1 MIRDIT
7 DTRILKTKM
16 AKELYT
22 TQQIHRVI
30 TGAGIDIEAEYGTDY
45 IIFCPYHNNN
55 RTPAGEVS
63 KESGLFFCFGCQ
75 TTRSLIELIMHMT
88 NRTYFETVRFIKSKE
103 TETNIEAVV
112 NKALHQ
118 MPDFV
123 QYDELL
129 IKRLCKQAIDSPRAM
144 TYFEGRRIT
153 KESVIKFDLGYSE
166 KQDSVVIPMQS
177 PDGMFIGFVART
189 VEGKEFKNTPGLP
202 KSKILFNLHRVKASK
217 IIYVVE
223 SSFDAIRLDQVGF
236 PAVATL
242 GANVSSSQIEL
253 LKRYFTGVVLV
264 ADNDEA
270 GAIMS
275 ERLTE
280 KMGNLVTVISPDKK
294 YKDIGDMTD
303 DEIRKLEFQF
313 DNVIDSMLK

>member
-1 MIRDIT
+1 
-7 DTRILKTKM
+7 M

-22 TQQIHRVI
+22 TQQIHRVLN
-30 TGAGIDIEAEYGTDY
+30 GAGIDIEAEYGTDY

-88 NRTYFETVRFIKSKE
+88 GRTYFETVRFIKSKE
-103 TETNIEAVV
+103 TETDIEAVV

-118 MPDFV
+118 LPDFV

-129 IKRLCKQAIDSPRAM
+129 IKRLNKQALESPRAM
-144 TYFEGRRIT
+144 TYFEGRRLT

-177 PDGMFIGFVART
+177 PDGMSIGFVART
-189 VEGKEFKNTPGLP
+189 IEGKEFKNTPGLP

-217 IIYVVE
+217 IVYVVE

>member
-1 MIRDIT
+1 
-7 DTRILKTKM
+7 M

-22 TQQIHRVI
+22 TQQIHRVLS
-30 TGAGIDIEAEYGTDY
+30 GAGIDIEAEYGTDY

-88 NRTYFETVRFIKSKE
+88 GRTYFETVRFIKSKE
-103 TETNIEAVV
+103 TETDIEAVI

-129 IKRLCKQAIDSPRAM
+129 IKRLNKQALESPRAM
-144 TYFEGRRIT
+144 SYFEGRRLT
-153 KESVIKFDLGYSE
+153 KESVVKFDLGFSE

-177 PDGMFIGFVART
+177 PDGMSIGFVART
-189 VEGKEFKNTPGLP
+189 IEGKEFKNTPGLP

-217 IIYVVE
+217 TVYVVE

-270 GAIMS
+270 GIIMA
-275 ERLTE
+275 EKLTE
-280 KMGNLVTVISPDKK
+280 KMGNLVTVITPDKG

-303 DEIRKLEFQF
+303 DEIKTLEFQF
-313 DNVIDSMLK
+313 DNAIHSMLK

>member
-1 MIRDIT
+1 MDIRD
-7 DTRILKTKM
+7 RRKQ
-16 AKELYT
+16 ANLYT
-22 TQQIHRVI
+22 KEQIKRVVTGSGI
-30 TGAGIDIEAEYGTDY
+30 TVESEVDSDY
-45 IIFCPYHNNN
+45 IIFCPFHNNN
-55 RTPAGEVS
+55 RTPAGEID
-63 KESGLFFCFGCQ
+63 KNNGTFFCFSCHHIAD
-75 TTRSLIELIMHMT
+75 LIEFVMHT
-88 NRTYFETVRFIKSKE
+88 SGRTYFESVRFIKSKE

-129 IKRLCKQAIDSPRAM
+129 IKRLNKQALDSPRAM
-144 TYFEGRRIT
+144 TYFEGRRLT
-153 KESVIKFDLGYSE
+153 RESVIKFDLGYSE

-177 PDGMFIGFVART
+177 PDGMSIGFVART
-189 VEGKEFKNTPGLP
+189 IEGKEFKNTPGLP

-217 IIYVVE
+217 IVYVVE

-270 GAIMS
+270 GAIMA
-275 ERLTE
+275 EKLTE
-280 KMGNLVTVISPDKK
+280 KMGNLVTIIRPDKK

-303 DEIRKLEFQF
+303 DEIRTLEFQF

>member
-1 MIRDIT
+1 
-7 DTRILKTKM
+7 M

-22 TQQIHRVI
+22 TQQIHRVL

-75 TTRSLIELIMHMT
+75 TTRSLVELIMHMT
-88 NRTYFETVRFIKSKE
+88 SRTYFETVRFIKSKE
-103 TETNIEAVV
+103 TETDIEAVI

-118 MPDFV
+118 IPDFV

-129 IKRLCKQAIDSPRAM
+129 IKRLNKQALDSPRAM
-144 TYFEGRRIT
+144 TYFEGRRLT
-153 KESVIKFDLGYSE
+153 RESVIKFDLGYSE

-177 PDGMFIGFVART
+177 PDGMSIGFVART
-189 VEGKEFKNTPGLP
+189 IEGKEFKNTPGLP

-217 IIYVVE
+217 IVYVVE

-264 ADNDEA
+264 ADNDDA
-270 GAIMS
+270 GMIMA
-275 ERLTE
+275 EKLIE
-280 KMGNLVTVISPDKK
+280 KMGNLVTIIRPDKK

-303 DEIRKLEFQF
+303 DEIRTLEFQF

>member
-1 MIRDIT
+1 MV
-7 DTRILKTKM
+7 
-16 AKELYT
+16 KELYT
-22 TQQIHRVI
+22 TQQIHRVL

-88 NRTYFETVRFIKSKE
+88 ARTYFETVRFIKSKE
-103 TETNIEAVV
+103 TETDIESVI

-129 IKRLCKQAIDSPRAM
+129 IKRLNKQALESPRAM
-144 TYFEGRRIT
+144 SYFEGRRLT
-153 KESVIKFDLGYSE
+153 KESVVKFDLGFSE

-177 PDGMFIGFVART
+177 PDGMSIGFVART
-189 VEGKEFKNTPGLP
+189 IEGKEFKNTPGLP

-217 IIYVVE
+217 IVYVVE

-270 GAIMS
+270 GVIMS
-275 ERLTE
+275 EKLIE
-280 KMGNLVTVISPDKK
+280 KMGNLVTVIKPDKG

-303 DEIRKLEFQF
+303 DEIRTLEFQF
-313 DNVIDSMLK
+313 DNSIHSMLK

>member
-1 MIRDIT
+1 
-7 DTRILKTKM
+7 M

-22 TQQIHRVI
+22 TQQIHRVL

-75 TTRSLIELIMHMT
+75 TTRSLVELIMHMT
-88 NRTYFETVRFIKSKE
+88 SRTYFETVRFIKSKE
-103 TETNIEAVV
+103 TETDIKAVI

-129 IKRLCKQAIDSPRAM
+129 IKRLNKQALDSPRAM
-144 TYFEGRRIT
+144 TYFEGRRLT
-153 KESVIKFDLGYSE
+153 RESVIKFDLGYSE

-177 PDGMFIGFVART
+177 PDGMSIGFVART
-189 VEGKEFKNTPGLP
+189 IEGKEFKNTPGLP

-217 IIYVVE
+217 IVYVVE

-264 ADNDEA
+264 ADNDDA
-270 GAIMS
+270 GMIMA

-280 KMGNLVTVISPDKK
+280 KMGNLVTIIRPDKK

-303 DEIRKLEFQF
+303 DEIRTLEFQF

>member
-1 MIRDIT
+1 MP
-7 DTRILKTKM
+7 
-16 AKELYT
+16 KELYT
-22 TQQIHRVI
+22 TQQINRVLS
-30 TGAGIDIEAEYGTDY
+30 GSGIDIEAEYGTDY

-88 NRTYFETVRFIKSKE
+88 GRTYFETVRFIKSKE
-103 TETNIEAVV
+103 TETDIEAVI

-129 IKRLCKQAIDSPRAM
+129 IKRLNKQALESPRAM
-144 TYFEGRRIT
+144 SYFEGRRLT
-153 KESVIKFDLGYSE
+153 KESVVKFDLGFSE

-177 PDGMFIGFVART
+177 PDGMSIGFVART
-189 VEGKEFKNTPGLP
+189 IEGKEFKNTPGLP

-217 IIYVVE
+217 TVYVVE

-242 GANVSSSQIEL
+242 GANVSSSQTEL

-270 GAIMS
+270 GVIMS
-275 ERLTE
+275 EKLIE
-280 KMGNLVTVISPDKK
+280 KMGNLVTVITPDKG

-303 DEIRKLEFQF
+303 DEIRTLEFQF
-313 DNVIDSMLK
+313 DNAIHSMLK

>member
-1 MIRDIT
+1 MIRAIT
-7 DTRILKTKM
+7 DIRILKTKM

-22 TQQIHRVI
+22 TQQIHRVL

-75 TTRSLIELIMHMT
+75 TTRSLVELIMHMT
-88 NRTYFETVRFIKSKE
+88 SRTYFETVRFIKSKE
-103 TETNIEAVV
+103 TETDIKAVI

-129 IKRLCKQAIDSPRAM
+129 IKRLNKQALDSPRAM
-144 TYFEGRRIT
+144 TYFEGRRLT
-153 KESVIKFDLGYSE
+153 RESVIKFDLGFSE

-177 PDGMFIGFVART
+177 PDGMSIGFVART
-189 VEGKEFKNTPGLP
+189 IEGKEFKNTPGLP

-217 IIYVVE
+217 IVYVVE

-264 ADNDEA
+264 ADNDDA
-270 GAIMS
+270 GMIMA

-280 KMGNLVTVISPDKK
+280 KMGNLVTIIRPDKK

-303 DEIRKLEFQF
+303 DEIRTLEFQF

>member
-1 MIRDIT
+1 LIRDIT

-16 AKELYT
+16 VKELYT

-144 TYFEGRRIT
+144 TYFEGRRLT

-177 PDGMFIGFVART
+177 PDGMSIGFVART
-189 VEGKEFKNTPGLP
+189 IEGKEFKNTPGLP

-217 IIYVVE
+217 IVYVVE

>member
-1 MIRDIT
+1 MV
-7 DTRILKTKM
+7 
-16 AKELYT
+16 KELYT

-129 IKRLCKQAIDSPRAM
+129 IKRLGKQAIDSPRAM
-144 TYFEGRRIT
+144 TYFEGRRLT

-177 PDGMFIGFVART
+177 PDGMSIGFVART
-189 VEGKEFKNTPGLP
+189 IEGKEFKNTPGLP

-217 IIYVVE
+217 IVYVVE

-270 GAIMS
+270 GVIMS

>member
-1 MIRDIT
+1 
-7 DTRILKTKM
+7 M

-22 TQQIHRVI
+22 TQQIHRVL
-30 TGAGIDIEAEYGTDY
+30 TGAGIEIEAEYGTDY

-75 TTRSLIELIMHMT
+75 TTRSLTELIMHMT

-144 TYFEGRRIT
+144 TYFEGRRLT

-177 PDGMFIGFVART
+177 PDGMSIGFVART
-189 VEGKEFKNTPGLP
+189 IEGKEFKNTPGLP

-217 IIYVVE
+217 IVYVVE

-264 ADNDEA
+264 ADNDDA
-270 GAIMS
+270 GMIMA

-280 KMGNLVTVISPDKK
+280 KMGNLVTIIRPDKK

-303 DEIRKLEFQF
+303 DEIRTLEFQF